1 MVVGPESFT
10 EYMTESLVGLELL
23 METRAHPSDLRF
35 RLAAELS
42 DLIAQA
48 RQRPGLEMVMR
59 PPSSAELCK
68 AMRGGVAVVVNLSER
83 GSHALLV
90 AENGIDN
97 VPLPELDVERSY
109 RRAEEFFQAVHALG
123 MPDDY
128 GPELERRIS
137 QVMADTRQWLWD
149 AIAQPVLARLKFSQ
163 VPAPGADGQGSGGA
177 RQVCCPGCHYTQP
190 GPTSPAG
197 VIDRVV
203 SSYTISLTALL
214 YSGTQT
220 RASSPP
226 ILVLGGSSVPGA
238 PELNGVRQEIED
250 LQARFSDQVSSLDGP
265 RATVSAA
272 QELIRTSS
280 WIHIACHALPGVSGQ
295 PPCLFLHDG
304 RLRIERLG
312 WAVSSSAEFAYLSAC
327 SSAEAA
333 LDATDEAHHLT
344 AALQAAG
351 FPHVIG
357 TLWGA
362 IDDTG
367 AIVAKQYYDRIAR
380 AGTLTSPAFAEA
392 LHHTLRSIRES
403 GLSPFCWGPMFTT
416 VCREARDI
424 GSLRRHCATSSH
436 RLPCRKFTIGQ

>member
-1 MVVGPESFT
+1 M
-10 EYMTESLVGLELL
+10 
-23 METRAHPSDLRF
+23 
-35 RLAAELS
+35 
-42 DLIAQA
+42 
-48 RQRPGLEMVMR
+48 
-59 PPSSAELCK
+59 
-68 AMRGGVAVVVNLSER
+68 NLNSR
-83 GSHALLV
+83 GSYALLV
-90 AENGIDN
+90 AEDGLDN

-109 RRAEEFFQAVHALG
+109 HRAEEFFRAVHALG

-128 GPELERRIS
+128 GPELDRRIN

-163 VPAPGADGQGSGGA
+163 VPAPGADWPRIWWCPTGMLSRLPLHAAGTDEPGG
-177 RQVCCPGCHYTQP
+177 C
-190 GPTSPAG
+190 

-214 YSGTQT
+214 CSETQT
-220 RASSPP
+220 RAASPP
-226 ILVLGGSSVPGA
+226 ILVLGGSGIPGA
-238 PELNGVRQEIED
+238 PELKGVQQEIED
-250 LQARFSDQVSSLDGP
+250 LQARFPGKVSSLDGP
-265 RATVSAA
+265 RATVLAA
-272 QELIRTSS
+272 QEQIRNSS
-280 WIHIACHALPGVSGQ
+280 WIHIACHALPGISGQ

-327 SSAEAA
+327 STAEAA
-333 LDATDEAHHLT
+333 LEATDEAHHLT

-380 AGTLTSPAFAEA
+380 AGTSPS
-392 LHHTLRSIRES
+392 LSDSRE
-403 GLSPFCWGPMFTT
+403 T
-416 VCREARDI
+416 
-424 GSLRRHCATSSH
+424 
-436 RLPCRKFTIGQ
+436 